1 MSISMETN
9 TAAIYLRKS
18 TEDDGQSVA
27 AQYRKV
33 STGVPSINF
42 QARQTRA
49 HPVNTHL
56 SGLTV
61 SKSVGS

>member
-9 TAAIYLRKS
+9 TAAIYLRRS
-18 TEDDGQSVA
+18 TEDDGKSVA

-49 HPVNTHL
+49 HPVNNHL